1 MLSVN
6 NTECCNYAACFNAE
20 YLYAESHS
28 AVCRCADSCGAVDF
42 KQKVFNDQK
51 NKCPPA
57 TANWLLQVP
66 VL

>member
-1 MLSVN
+1 MVSVN
-6 NTECCNYAACFNAE
+6 NTECCNYAVRFTVECQ
-20 YLYAESHS
+20 YAECHS
-28 AVCRCADSCGAVDF
+28 AVCRHADSRGAIDF

-57 TANWLLQVP
+57 TANWLLQGP